1 MPFTPRA
8 GVAIPVSP
16 HRRWIATVGSV
27 GQPRDGDPRAC
38 WVLWEH
44 SDVEGSRLGSA
55 TWRRVPYA
63 IRETQAAMR
72 AVHLPERLIERLAH
86 GE

>member
-27 GQPRDGDPRAC
+27 GQPRDGDTRANYA
-38 WVLWEH
+38 LLDLTAKTLTFH
-44 SDVEGSRLGSA
+44 
-55 TWRRVPYA
+55 RVSYSHDQVA
-63 IRETQAAMR
+63 QEMR
-72 AVHLPERLIERLAH
+72 AAGLPEVLADRLER
-86 GE
+86 GR